1 MEDAQAFARRLE
13 ASLDAKRDRLDRV
26 ELPKLKTNF
35 KLFQTAYEGIYNVL
49 FKKGVIHEDPYKYEM
64 KISEVQVPPES
75 PFIESEK
82 IDAMSVRLSQ
92 FDSYLDF
99 LNNYYQFSVDFL
111 SMGRIK
117 RLLSLVKY
125 FNFTQFT
132 DTSNQLNTRFFAEF
146 VSTVKRGSDE
156 LSSGIIA
163 EAVNQLDKT
172 TRDILA
178 ALKELAGYH
187 RERYKLE
194 VRDIVMVGLTL
205 EAESVIAHRD
215 EALRAIKR
223 KQAEM
228 TVELP
233 FYPELV
239 EEILLEDYS
248 SDGPSLREAVIK
260 KLAVQQEVKTE
271 KQKEKSFKVVILDGV
286 RAIASAS
293 YSIEDSLEKLG
304 ENSTIL
310 QSRNTSFFA
319 KLKAALRNMFSPED
333 KGVHYEVEILDAITG
348 QRAIENIDFNA
359 FIEEGGHKARSLSG
373 LLQKNGPSWKRLETA
388 PEDQDF
394 KFLER
399 TMEDIQRLV
408 KRMTALDDFFKTA
421 VPAEDRSRLRGIKA
435 ELLTIKGALIK
446 ANQKK
451 HEYISQRE
459 EMEQM
464 RRLGINSD

>member
-26 ELPKLKTNF
+26 ELPKLKNNF
-35 KLFQTAYEGIYNVL
+35 KLFQTAYQGIYNVL
-49 FKKGVIHEDPYKYEM
+49 FKKGIIHEDPYKYEM

-111 SMGRIK
+111 TMGRIK
-117 RLLSLVKY
+117 RLLNLVKY

-132 DTSNQLNTRFFAEF
+132 DTSNQLNTRFFAEL
-146 VSTVKRGSDE
+146 VGMVKRGSDE

-187 RERYKLE
+187 RERYKLQ
-194 VRDIVMVGLTL
+194 VRDLVMVGLSL
-205 EAESVIAHRD
+205 EAESVIAHRE
-215 EALRAIKR
+215 EALHAVKR
-223 KQAEM
+223 KQAEISS
-228 TVELP
+228 ELP
-233 FYPELV
+233 FYAELV
-239 EEILLEDYS
+239 EEVLMEDFS
-248 SDGPSLREAVIK
+248 SDGPSLRDAVIK

-271 KQKEKSFKVVILDGV
+271 KQKEHSFKTVILEGV
-286 RAIASAS
+286 RVIATAS
-293 YSIEDSLEKLG
+293 YSIEDALEKLG
-304 ENSTIL
+304 DNSNVL
-310 QSRNTSFFA
+310 QSRNQGFLAKFVAMLRSVFA
-319 KLKAALRNMFSPED
+319 PED
-333 KGVHYEVEILDAITG
+333 KGIHYEVELLDTITG
-348 QRAIENIDFNA
+348 QRATEVIDFGA
-359 FIEEGGHKARSLSG
+359 FIEEGGRKARSLTG

-399 TMEDIQRLV
+399 SMEDVQRLV
-408 KRMTALDDFFKTA
+408 KRMSALDDFFKTA
-421 VPAEDRSRLRGIKA
+421 APVEDRPKLKGIKA

-451 HEYISQRE
+451 HEYVAQRE